1 MTCHENLRSSG
12 YICIALPG
20 KRLEE
25 LKIPMM
31 VEENQD
37 PRRTAYGVTVDYKH
51 GTSLIPF
58 IRLRSFSTSRAC
70 STVSSSC
77 VYLST
82 QRPPAKLR
90 DNYRHFSA

>member
-1 MTCHENLRSSG
+1 MTCHENFCPSG
-12 YICIALPG
+12 YICVALPG

-51 GTSLIPF
+51 GTPLIPF
-58 IRLRSFSTSRAC
+58 IRTCSFCT
-70 STVSSSC
+70 
-77 VYLST
+77 
-82 QRPPAKLR
+82 P
-90 DNYRHFSA
+90 

>member
-1 MTCHENLRSSG
+1 MRIYASG

-31 VEENQD
+31 VDENQD

-58 IRLRSFSTSRAC
+58 IRIHPFRIRRASPTIPSCCLSFHSTTPC
-70 STVSSSC
+70 ET
-77 VYLST
+77 
-82 QRPPAKLR
+82 
-90 DNYRHFSA
+90 